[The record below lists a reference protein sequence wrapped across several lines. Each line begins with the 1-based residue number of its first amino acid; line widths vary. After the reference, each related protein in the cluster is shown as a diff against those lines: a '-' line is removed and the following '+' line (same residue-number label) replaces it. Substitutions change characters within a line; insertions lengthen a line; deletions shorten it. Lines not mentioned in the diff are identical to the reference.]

1 MTVIVYVIEKGLIM
15 IKDFA
20 LNELDILKKEVEKKL
35 EYYTSNPDEDADTIG
50 TEIEYSERILGCIA
64 VIHDIFEPI
73 VSSSRE
79 DINYIL
85 NLLLDLNRGYPLTDL
100 HEIEGHEDEWA
111 NLANNISSNIRCPN
125 LCRFKVKVKDG
136 EDEKEKY
143 IYNNPFRFKFYNIIT
158 DKMVSVDEFYSLIKK
173 SYFEFNSMIN
183 QLIPIE
189 FPYNPKI
196 DTVELYVEIFECQL
210 KDDAEPVKSLA
221 ITHYLTPIMDRPEKI
236 FKFYDITDGK
246 LNEIDWRTYSTRR
259 QVFAR
264 EDNEETENP
273 E

>member
-1 MTVIVYVIEKGLIM
+1 MIVYVIKKGLIM

-73 VSSSRE
+73 AASSKE

-85 NLLLDLNRGYPLTDL
+85 HLLLDLNRGYPLTDL
-100 HEIEGHEDEWA
+100 HEVEGHEDEWTDWA
-111 NLANNISSNIRCPN
+111 NDISSNIRCPH
-125 LCRFKVKVKDG
+125 LCRFKIKVK
-136 EDEKEKY
+136 EDDKEKEKY
-143 IYNNPFRFKFYNIIT
+143 IYNNPFRFTFYNLIT
-158 DKMVSVDEFYSLIKK
+158 DNKISVTDFYSLIKD

-189 FPYNPKI
+189 FPYNPKT
-196 DTVELYVEIFECQL
+196 DTVKLYVETFECTL
-210 KDDAEPVKSLA
+210 RDDADPVKSLA
-221 ITHYLTPIMDRPEKI
+221 ITHYLTPVMDKPEKI

-259 QVFAR
+259 QIF
-264 EDNEETENP
+264 EKEHSEETENL